1 MRKLILLLL
10 CTATLGLASCKKD
23 TIIQETPNKSI
34 IYDIAPDQWT
44 TTDGGKTYTNIFTK
58 IPEIDQYGL
67 ENEGT
72 LVYISYNSEASYI
85 QLPFVFNLDSYSYEV
100 AKSKLTMTIQSSSN
114 TAPLPT
120 KPKTNVRVKVVIVAA
135 KNVV

>member
-23 TIIQETPNKSI
+23 TIVQETSNKSI
-34 IYDIAPDQWT
+34 IYDIAPNQWT
-44 TTDGGKTYTNIFTK
+44 TTDGGKTYTNSFTK
-58 IPEIDQYGL
+58 IPEVDQYGL

-72 LVYISYNSEASYI
+72 LVYISYNNETSYI
-85 QLPFVFNLDSYSYEV
+85 QVPFVYNLDSYSYEV
-100 AKSKLTMTIQSSSN
+100 SNNKLVLTIQSSSFS
-114 TAPLPT
+114 APNPT
-120 KPKTNVRVKVVIVAA
+120 KPITNVRVKVVIVAA

>member
-23 TIIQETPNKSI
+23 TIVQETSNKSI
-34 IYDIAPDQWT
+34 IYDIAPNQWT

-72 LVYISYNSEASYI
+72 LVYISYNNETSYI
-85 QLPFVFNLDSYSYEV
+85 QVPFVYNLDSYSYEV
-100 AKSKLTMTIQSSSN
+100 SNNKLVLTIQSSSFS
-114 TAPLPT
+114 APNPT
-120 KPKTNVRVKVVIVAA
+120 KPITNVRVKVVIVAA

>member
-23 TIIQETPNKSI
+23 TIVQETPNKSI

-44 TTDGGKTYTNIFTK
+44 TTDGGKTYTNVFTDIK
-58 IPEIDQYGL
+58 EIDQYGL

-72 LVYISYNSEASYI
+72 LVYISYNNETSYI
-85 QLPFVFNLDSYSYEV
+85 QLPFVYNYGSYSYEA
-100 AKSKLTMTIQSSSN
+100 AKNRLTMTIQSSTTASN
-114 TAPLPT
+114 PAKPMT
-120 KPKTNVRVKVVIVAA
+120 KVRVKVVIVAA

>member
-10 CTATLGLASCKKD
+10 CTATLGLASCKKE
-23 TIIQETPNKSI
+23 TIVQETSNKSI

-72 LVYISYNSEASYI
+72 LVSISYNNEASYI
-85 QLPFVFNLDSYSYEV
+85 AVPFVYNYDSYGYE
-100 AKSKLTMTIQSSSN
+100 ASKGKITMTIQSSSI

-120 KPKTNVRVKVVIVAA
+120 KPTTNIRVKVVIVAA